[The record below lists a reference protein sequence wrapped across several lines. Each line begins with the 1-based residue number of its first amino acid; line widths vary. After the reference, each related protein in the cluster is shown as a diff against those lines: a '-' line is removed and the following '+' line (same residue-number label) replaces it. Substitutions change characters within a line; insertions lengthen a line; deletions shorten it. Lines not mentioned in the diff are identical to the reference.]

1 VNSSFLYPTD
11 VVPILNKN
19 IYIALQYKSQFA
31 IRIATLGIA
40 TSSGF
45 SIHTDASLAM
55 GMNGAI
61 SAIHT
66 NELLL
71 I

>member
-1 VNSSFLYPTD
+1 
-11 VVPILNKN
+11 VPILNKN

-31 IRIATLGIA
+31 IRIA

>member
-1 VNSSFLYPTD
+1 
-11 VVPILNKN
+11 VPILNKN
-19 IYIALQYKSQFA
+19 IFIALQYKSQFT
-31 IRIATLGIA
+31 IGITA
-40 TSSGF
+40 QGINTSRAF
-45 SIHTDASLAM
+45 SIRADASLAM